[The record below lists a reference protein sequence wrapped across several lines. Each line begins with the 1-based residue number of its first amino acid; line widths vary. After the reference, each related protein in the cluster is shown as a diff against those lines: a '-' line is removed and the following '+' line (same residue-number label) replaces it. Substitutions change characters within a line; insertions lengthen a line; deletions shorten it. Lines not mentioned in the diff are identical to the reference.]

1 MKTTP
6 AVSPLHPQ
14 QHLQQH
20 PQAQLHRRH
29 VLALAALPVLPALV
43 GLGAF
48 PAWAADDKMMA
59 MANLPGLPVAPV
71 RNVPEVFFGT
81 RVDDPYRDFE
91 DTKAPA
97 VAAWM
102 KAQSDHAHAT
112 LKRVSGRDALR
123 AKLDEYDSAAS
134 ARVFGVQRLPGDLYF
149 YQRRSATEDQ
159 FKLYV
164 QQGLGGKERVLFD
177 PETLR
182 KATGKPHAI
191 NYYSASP
198 NGELVAVGVSAAGS
212 EDAAMRILDVAS
224 GKQMGPEISRTRFGA
239 IAWAPDSSEIY
250 FHRMQALAKDAPP
263 TDTLQRSS
271 TVVIKP
277 GAAED
282 SIRTVLTAG
291 ADLGIPATEFPL
303 LSIQPDGRVAAVAT
317 DGVSRDFAAWHTTLA
332 ALRAGK
338 PEWKALVTRAD
349 GVTGLAVQGQRV
361 YALTFKGASRF
372 KLLTGPLDN
381 FSPATAQV
389 LVPESQRVLLS
400 IAAAQDAL
408 YMEVRDGNVNRLMK
422 IAYADNAKPQEVNLP
437 VLGSFSMRSVQP
449 DQSGLLL
456 DLQSWVRAR
465 QIYAVAADG
474 SVRNTALQPSGR
486 FDTPTDVAA
495 TEVMVKSHDG
505 VMVPMS
511 IIHRKGVKLDGSN
524 PTLLYGYAS
533 YGITEE
539 PVFSPSRLAWMDQGG
554 VFAIANPRGSSVFG
568 RQWHEDGKQAT
579 KTNTWRD
586 FIACAEYLIAQKWTQ
601 PAKLAIWG
609 GSAGGILVGMAMV
622 ERPDLFAA
630 VVPEVGSLDMVR
642 METTP
647 NGVPNIPEFGS
658 RKTEAGFR
666 ALLAMS
672 TYANIKD
679 GVAYP
684 AVLLPHGVNDPRVEV
699 WNSTKTAARLL
710 AAQQGIDKTKAN
722 PVLLR
727 LDYGSGHGQGS
738 TKTQALDARADT
750 FAFLLWQMGVKGF
763 ELRG

>member
-6 AVSPLHPQ
+6 PVLPP
-14 QHLQQH
+14 
-20 PQAQLHRRH
+20 QLHRRH
-29 VLALAALPVLPALV
+29 VLALAAVPALAAV
-43 GLGAF
+43 ATFSAG
-48 PAWAADDKMMA
+48 PAWAADAKKSSLSSS
-59 MANLPGLPVAPV
+59 LPTAPV

-102 KAQSDHAHAT
+102 KAHSDHAHAT
-112 LKRVSGRDALR
+112 LQSISGRDALR
-123 AKLDEYDSAAS
+123 AKLEGYDSAAS
-134 ARVFGVQRLPGDLYF
+134 ARVFDVQRLPGDLFF
-149 YQRRSATEDQ
+149 YQRRGATEDQ

-164 QQGLGGKERVLFD
+164 RRGLNGTETVLFD
-177 PETLR
+177 PDGLR
-182 KATGKPHAI
+182 KATGTPHAI
-191 NYYSASP
+191 NYDSASP
-198 NGELVAVGVSAAGS
+198 NGKLVAVGVSAAGS
-212 EDAAMRILDVAS
+212 EDAAMRIIDVAS
-224 GKQMGPEISRTRFGA
+224 GKQIGPEITRARFGA

-263 TDTLQRSS
+263 TDTFQRSS
-271 TVVIKP
+271 VVVMKP
-277 GAAED
+277 GAAEA
-282 SIRTVLTAG
+282 SIRTVMTAG
-291 ADLGIPATEFPL
+291 VDLGIPATEFPIL
-303 LSIQPDGRVAAVAT
+303 NILPDGRVVAT
-317 DGVSRDFAAWHTTLA
+317 AVDGVSPDFSAWHTTLA
-332 ALRAGK
+332 ALRAGTPDWK
-338 PEWKALVTRAD
+338 PLVTRAD

-372 KLLTGPLDN
+372 KLLTGALND

-389 LVPESQRVLLS
+389 LVAESQQVLLS

-408 YMEVRDGNVNRLMK
+408 YMEVRDGNVNRLLK
-422 IAYADNAKPQEVNLP
+422 LAYVDNAKPQPVSLP
-437 VLGSFSMRSVQP
+437 VLGSFSMSSVQP
-449 DQSGLLL
+449 DQPGLLL
-456 DLQSWVRAR
+456 DLQSWARAR
-465 QIYAVAADG
+465 QIYAVGADG
-474 SVRNTALQPSGR
+474 SVRNTGLQPSGP
-486 FDTPTDVAA
+486 FDAPTDVVA

-511 IIHRKGVKLDGSN
+511 IIHRASAKLDGTN

-539 PVFSPSRLAWMDQGG
+539 PFFSPSRLAWMDEGG
-554 VFAIANPRGSSVFG
+554 VFAVANPRGSSVFG

-579 KTNTWRD
+579 KPNTWRD

-601 PAKLAIWG
+601 PAKLGIWG

-630 VVPEVGSLDMVR
+630 VVPEVGSMDMVR

-672 TYANIKD
+672 VYANIKD

-684 AVLLPHGVNDPRVEV
+684 AVLLVHGVNDPRVEV
-699 WNSTKTAARLL
+699 WNSTKVAARLL
-710 AAQQGIDKTKAN
+710 AAQPEAARQATGKTKAN

-727 LDYGSGHGQGS
+727 LDYESGHGQGS
-738 TKTQALDARADT
+738 TKSQALDARADT
-750 FAFLLWQMGVKGF
+750 FAFLLWQMGVAGFVLKG
-763 ELRG
+763 